1 VTYRVVIAEDNAL
14 LREGMRTLV
23 AAEPGLEVVAA
34 CADLDALLAAVA
46 THDPDVVLTDIR
58 MPPTRTDE
66 GVRAAERLRREHP
79 RTAVLLLSQYVDPAY
94 VRSLLRQG
102 TEGRGYL
109 LKERVADVEEL
120 ASAIR
125 TVAAG
130 GSVVDPKVV
139 EAMVQTRTR
148 RGDEGLGRLSPR
160 ELEVLAE
167 MARGRNNA
175 AIAGSLVISQRAV
188 EKHINSL
195 FAKLGVTEGEE
206 SHPRVRAVLTYLT
219 GVTA

>member
-1 VTYRVVIAEDNAL
+1 MTYRVVIAEDNAL